1 MFRPLLQGDDV
12 EKSSEKEQ
20 QRSVTIA
27 AWSRNDRMIAMA
39 TETSQPP
46 APAFEY
52 VEPPA
57 FPALGERLKNEPVVG
72 IDTEF
77 MRETTFVPELCLLQ
91 ISTRERIFCADP
103 LGADGAAPHA
113 PDELRRV
120 LADRCWVVHAGRQDL
135 EVLYLGAQL
144 LPREIFDTQVAAA
157 LLGYAPQLGYAALM
171 AELFGA
177 SIAKLYTRAD
187 WRRRPLSQELLEYA
201 AEDVQFLLPAREVLY
216 ARLQEL
222 GRLEWALADSAELLD
237 PSLYAPDPAA
247 AVERLK
253 GARYLHGAARRIA
266 ASLAAWRETK
276 ALELNR
282 PRQWILRD
290 ATLLEIAVAGPKSQ
304 GALQGIP
311 GLAPKTARRHGAEL
325 LRLVEAAQRAPD
337 DPGAP
342 QPPRRPDEG
351 HRERLK
357 ALQGRVAAVA
367 AGLGVVPEVVASRK
381 ELQAALSGAR
391 DLRVF
396 RGWRRELI
404 GEELLASLD

>member
-1 MFRPLLQGDDV
+1 
-12 EKSSEKEQ
+12 
-20 QRSVTIA
+20 
-27 AWSRNDRMIAMA
+27 MIAMA

-57 FPALGERLKNEPVVG
+57 FSALGERLKNEPVVG

-103 LGADGAAPHA
+103 LGADGAAA
-113 PDELRRV
+113 QEADELSRV
-120 LADRCWVVHAGRQDL
+120 LTDRCWVVHAGRQDL
-135 EVLYLGAQL
+135 EVLYLGARL

-177 SIAKLYTRAD
+177 SIPKLHTRAD
-187 WRRRPLSQELLEYA
+187 WRRRPLSRELLEYA
-201 AEDVQFLLPAREVLY
+201 AEDVQFLLPARDVLC
-216 ARLQEL
+216 ARLEEL
-222 GRLEWALADSAELLD
+222 GRLDWALADSAELLD
-237 PSLYAPDPAA
+237 PSLYAPDPDAA
-247 AVERLK
+247 IERLK
-253 GARYLHGAARRIA
+253 GALYLAGAARRIA

-276 ALELNR
+276 ALEQNR

-290 ATLLEIAVAGPKSQ
+290 ATLLEIAVAAPASQ
-304 GALQGIP
+304 RALERIP

-325 LRLVEAAQRAPD
+325 LRLVQAAQGAPD
-337 DPGAP
+337 DPRLP

-357 ALQGRVAAVA
+357 ALQARVAGAA
-367 AGLGVVPEVVASRK
+367 AGLGVAPEVVASRK
-381 ELQAALSGAR
+381 ELAAALSGAR

-404 GEELLASLD
+404 GEELLARLD